1 MSTQDG
7 VLRKVYDLYKH
18 PTTMQNCGD
27 KGIVEM
33 AKEVNIVKLCPR
45 NKATVMILGNHS
57 SGKSSFINCSNGFF
71 FSVDRVLEGE
81 RSSYR
86 SGRRES
92 RLHARDFECE
102 GGASAQGRGDVALL
116 SSAEGD

>member
-7 VLRKVYDLYKH
+7 VLRKVYDLYRH
-18 PTTMQNCGD
+18 PTAMQNCGD

-57 SGKSSFINCSNGFF
+57 SGKSSFINCHFCSLC
-71 FSVDRVLEGE
+71 SVDRVLEGE
-81 RSSYR
+81 RPSHGSSR
-86 SGRRES
+86 
-92 RLHARDFECE
+92 
-102 GGASAQGRGDVALL
+102 
-116 SSAEGD
+116 

>member
-7 VLRKVYDLYKH
+7 VLRKVYDLYRH

-33 AKEVNIVKLCPR
+33 AMEVGFVKLSQR

-57 SGKSSFINCSNGFF
+57 SGKSSFINCTSGVF
-71 FSVDRVLEGE
+71 FSSNRVLKGK
-81 RSSYR
+81 RSPDR
-86 SGRRES
+86 SGR
-92 RLHARDFECE
+92 
-102 GGASAQGRGDVALL
+102 
-116 SSAEGD
+116 

>member
-7 VLRKVYDLYKH
+7 VLRKVYDLYRH

-33 AKEVNIVKLCPR
+33 AKEVGIVKLCPR

-57 SGKSSFINCSNGFF
+57 SGKFRLNQVN
-71 FSVDRVLEGE
+71 VLGVLI
-81 RSSYR
+81 
-86 SGRRES
+86 RE
-92 RLHARDFECE
+92 C
-102 GGASAQGRGDVALL
+102 
-116 SSAEGD
+116 